1 MKKIRIAARLD
12 VKGYNV
18 IKGIQME
25 CLRVVGTPA
34 ELAEKYYLQGADEII
49 YMDVVASLYGR
60 QNLLDI
66 VDRAS
71 ENIFIPITVGGGIK
85 TISDIRKLLNVGA
98 DKVAINTAAT
108 INPKL
113 IRESSMIF
121 GAQCIVSS
129 IEAKKV
135 CDGKWEV
142 YTNNGREKT
151 GFDAI
156 EWARTVEDMGAG
168 EILVTSIDSEG
179 IRNGFDIDLLN
190 EMSKVISI
198 PITASGG
205 AGDLKHI
212 SRCIVDGNV
221 DAVAIASVL
230 HYNILTIKEIKNY
243 LFKQKISVRNT

>member
-71 ENIFIPITVGGGIK
+71 EKIFIPITVGGGIK

-108 INPKL
+108 FNPKL

-135 CDGKWEV
+135 YDGKWEV

-212 SRCIVDGNV
+212 SRCIVDGNA

-230 HYNILTIKEIKNY
+230 HYNILTIKEIKSY
-243 LFKQKISVRNT
+243 LSKQKISVRNT